1 MPTFKNTEN
10 HELAPRMYREEEQH
24 SKISIQQ
31 SQPIPIVAP
40 SGKQPMP
47 CMCPYC
53 HHLIVSRVE
62 KSNGLV
68 VWLAS
73 AGICLLGCAVGCCLI
88 PFFIDDLK
96 HPFNK
101 TYLVGNGG
109 FSLRSRSKILALLQL
124 IQYDSFPPEDVWYAQ
139 NLHRVNASIA
149 PVHIAKTFAV
159 ESVFYERPVGVHRFT
174 WGCKFRRKISET
186 CPESVMVL
194 PNEGC

>member
-1 MPTFKNTEN
+1 MKFNFRFTIDTEN
-10 HELAPRMYREEEQH
+10 HELPPRIYREEEQH

-53 HHLIVSRVE
+53 HFSIVSRVE

-96 HPFNK
+96 DTTHYCPNC
-101 TYLVGNGG
+101 N
-109 FSLRSRSKILALLQL
+109 
-124 IQYDSFPPEDVWYAQ
+124 
-139 NLHRVNASIA
+139 RVIGRD
-149 PVHIAKTFAV
+149 K
-159 ESVFYERPVGVHRFT
+159 
-174 WGCKFRRKISET
+174 K
-186 CPESVMVL
+186 L
-194 PNEGC
+194 